1 MNVLPV
7 IDAVV
12 ARLKEKLPALQV
24 EYFPE
29 KPSEWGAAGQ
39 LYRFALR

>member
-12 ARLKEKLPALQV
+12 ARLKEKLPTLAV
-24 EYFPE
+24 EYFP
-29 KPSEWGAAGQ
+29 
-39 LYRFALR
+39 RNRRNTV